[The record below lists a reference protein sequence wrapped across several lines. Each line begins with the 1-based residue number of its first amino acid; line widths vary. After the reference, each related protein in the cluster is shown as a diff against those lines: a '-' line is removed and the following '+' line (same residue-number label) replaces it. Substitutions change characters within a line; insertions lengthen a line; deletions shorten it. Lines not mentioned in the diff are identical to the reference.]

1 MKKTLLAIV
10 MLIGLI
16 VVNYMTYET
25 VEAYTVSTD
34 DIVKVGSATD
44 SVIKIEGEKVNVNND
59 KENSLVLIDWTDIET
74 IEIIAEKNVFG
85 FVKYNV
91 VSVK

>member
-1 MKKTLLAIV
+1 

-44 SVIKIEGEKVNVNND
+44 SVIKIEAKS
-59 KENSLVLIDWTDIET
+59 KC
-74 IEIIAEKNVFG
+74 KP
-85 FVKYNV
+85 
-91 VSVK
+91 